1 MDCEDGFF
9 NRVLRHARK
18 GPQPEGVVV
27 CLSAFRHRQST
38 GLLLCSDEAVYEDC
52 SFASQ
57 QEMPA
62 PAQAAPIKEP
72 GLWLPAL
79 IAFLS
84 CGSIIGIY
92 WALLAMI
99 KTVVPFPG

>member
-1 MDCEDGFF
+1 MDCEDGFSTKI
-9 NRVLRHARK
+9 LRHAHK
-18 GPQPEGVVV
+18 KPQPEGVVV
-27 CLSAFRHRQST
+27 CLSAFRLRQST
-38 GLLLCSDEAVYEDC
+38 GLPLCSDDAVYEDG
-52 SFASQ
+52 SFVSG

-62 PAQAAPIKEP
+62 PARAAPIKEP

-99 KTVVPFPG
+99 KTVVLFPG